1 MVGMRKDVSERAKAR
16 LGRDAAAYRK
26 AITNLDAARTRLVEA
41 VHLATKVGVG
51 QGEILRATDHVWTR
65 EHLRQLAKVERDRA
79 AAATEG
85 GTT

>member
-1 MVGMRKDVSERAKAR
+1 MRRDIPGRAKAR
-16 LGRDAAAYRK
+16 LSRDAAAYRE
-26 AITNLDAARTRLVEA
+26 ASARLDAARARLVEA

>member
-1 MVGMRKDVSERAKAR
+1 MSMRRDAAEKAKAR

-26 AITNLDAARTRLVEA
+26 AIGNLDAARARLVEA
-41 VHLATKVGVG
+41 VHLAAKVGVG